1 MPYQKLQT
9 SNAAIAYTSD
19 TENTINTRAAI
30 ESGSC
35 GVGTTGTTI
44 VDASAT
50 FVTNGVK
57 LGDLVVNTTDG
68 VASRVVK
75 VVNETTLQVITTGL
89 FASGEGYE
97 VWQSNTEAA
106 VLYVGVG
113 GNVTVRTAGGDDVT
127 FTDVPSGSFMPVQ
140 VIRVFTT
147 GTTASAILAL
157 W

>member
-19 TENTINTRAAI
+19 TENTINTRAVV

-35 GVGTTGTTI
+35 TVGTTGTTI

-50 FVTNGVK
+50 FVTKGVSA
-57 LGDLVVNTTDG
+57 GDLVVNTTDG

-75 VVNETTLQVITTGL
+75 VINETTLNVITTGL

-97 VWQSNTEAA
+97 VWQKNAEAA

-113 GNVTVRTAGGDDVT
+113 GDIKVRTAGGDDVT

-147 GTTASAILAL
+147 GTSASAILAL

>member
-19 TENTINTRAAI
+19 TEDTINLRAVV
-30 ESGSC
+30 ESGTC

-50 FVTNGVK
+50 FVTNKVK
-57 LGDLVVNTTDG
+57 RGDVVVNTTDG
-68 VASRVVK
+68 VASRVVS
-75 VVNETTLQVITTGL
+75 VTNETTLEVITTGL
-89 FASGEGYE
+89 FASTEGYE
-97 VWQSNTEAA
+97 VWQQSTEAA

-113 GNVTVRTAGGDDVT
+113 GDVKVRTAGGNDMT
-127 FTDVPSGSFMPVQ
+127 FVGVPTGTFMPVQ
-140 VIRVFTT
+140 VVRVFTT
-147 GTTASAILAL
+147 GTSATDIVAL

>member
-19 TENTINTRAAI
+19 TENTINTRAVI
-30 ESGSC
+30 EDGSLNA
-35 GVGTTGTTI
+35 GTTGTTI
-44 VDASAT
+44 VDST
-50 FVTNGVK
+50 GLFVTKGVSI
-57 LGDLVVNTTDG
+57 GDLVVNTTDG

-75 VVNETTLQVITTGL
+75 VIDEATLVVITTGL
-89 FASGEGYE
+89 FASGDSYE
-97 VWQSNTEAA
+97 IWQANAEAA

-113 GNVTVRTAGGDDVT
+113 GDLKVRTAGGDDVT